1 MARYAP
7 AGDMLGEL
15 SRNWWVVI
23 LRGLIVALLGLVVVV
38 WVQALPEETAL
49 VVMAVVFGLLAL
61 ADGLALGWVA
71 LRSGTGVR
79 VSLLVR
85 AILGVLLGVLAI
97 VVPLLVGIAL
107 IYVVGVWAVVT
118 GIAEIIT
125 AIRLRANISSEWLLV
140 FAGSLSVVFGL
151 LLWFWPLEAARV
163 IAFVIG
169 VYAIILGAV
178 IATAGLRLRGAA
190 DLLAPEYDSE
200 YEGRDE
206 EGSTPKG
213 ESDTERRGP
222 ARRRGRHRAPKDGR
236 S

>member
-7 AGDMLGEL
+7 VGDMLGEL
-15 SRNWWVVI
+15 SRNWWVVV
-23 LRGLIVALLGLVVVV
+23 LRGLIVALLGLLVVV
-38 WVQALPEETAL
+38 WVQVLPEETAL
-49 VVMAVVFGLLAL
+49 VVLAVVFGLLAL

-71 LRSGTGVR
+71 LRSGAGVR

-97 VVPLLVGIAL
+97 VAPLLVGIAL

-178 IATAGLRLRGAA
+178 IAAAGVRLRGAA

-200 YEGRDE
+200 YEGRVE
-206 EGSTPKG
+206 EGSTPKD
-213 ESDTERRGP
+213 ESATGRRGP
-222 ARRRGRHRAPKDGR
+222 ERRRGRHRAPKDGR

>member
-1 MARYAP
+1 
-7 AGDMLGEL
+7 
-15 SRNWWVVI
+15 
-23 LRGLIVALLGLVVVV
+23 
-38 WVQALPEETAL
+38 
-49 VVMAVVFGLLAL
+49 LLA
-61 ADGLALGWVA
+61 
-71 LRSGTGVR
+71 
-79 VSLLVR
+79 R

-178 IATAGLRLRGAA
+178 IATAGVRLRGAA

-213 ESDTERRGP
+213 GSETERRGP
-222 ARRRGRHRAPKDGR
+222 ARRRGRHRAPRTAGPSRSSPTSGALLWCARHDVRLVCQAESGR
-236 S
+236 RGSLPGSGGPGGKRKSGAACAERAGAEEPTHELGRYRSRPESGPG